1 MRVLLACRDAGAAM
15 QLLAVSRALRDAGET
30 VVWVTTAPATSL
42 VRGAGEVVAWDSGDA
57 TAALDATAPHVV
69 LTGVSAP
76 GSSIE
81 CTVTRA
87 ARTRGIPVAA
97 LQDYWGCV
105 HDDPAAVPDVWL
117 VLDEV
122 AAQLTRAQTPA
133 AACRVVGSPRHESW
147 IAERSSAWP
156 RWSAAPVPRILVAG
170 QPLWHLADYGDALT
184 LAARSIAEVAPDAT
198 VWYLQHP
205 SEGDVHAAVT
215 ARFAKQAVTVAP
227 AGDLATTLLTADVL
241 LSVYS
246 LLTWDLLQ
254 LHAAMPVGATP
265 PAMPIVLPWTDRLRA
280 AHAAYAGNLEAL
292 PYAATLREAVTTD
305 HASLRARLAAATQE
319 DLAAR
324 AAGRAAMQQRIASA
338 MGSTQRGARAAVI
351 QSLRELVANRS

>member
-15 QLLAVSRALRDAGET
+15 QLLAVSHALRDAGDT
-30 VVWVTTAPATSL
+30 VAWVTTEPATSL

-57 TAALDATAPHVV
+57 VAALDAIAPHVV

-76 GSSIE
+76 GPSIE
-81 CTVTRA
+81 SAATRA
-87 ARTRGIPVAA
+87 ARTRGVPVAA
-97 LQDYWGCV
+97 LQDYWGYV
-105 HDDPAAVPDVWL
+105 HDDHAAVPDVWL

-122 AAQLTRAQTPA
+122 AAQLTRTRTSG

-147 IAERSSAWP
+147 CAERTSAWP

-170 QPLWHLADYGDALT
+170 QPLWHLADYADALE
-184 LAARSIAEVAPDAT
+184 LAARTIADVAPTAA
-198 VWYLQHP
+198 VWYVQHP
-205 SEGDVHAAVT
+205 AEGDVHAAVA
-215 ARFAKQAVTVAP
+215 ARFREQDVMVAP
-227 AGDLATTLLTADVL
+227 VGDIATTLATADVL

-265 PAMPIVLPWTDRLRA
+265 PAIPIVLPWTDRLRA

-292 PYAATLREAVTTD
+292 PYAAILGEAVTTD
-305 HASLRARLAAATQE
+305 PASLRERLAAATQA

-324 AAGRAAMQQRIASA
+324 AARRTAMQQRIARA
-338 MGSTQRGARAAVI
+338 VGFTHRGARAAVI
-351 QSLRELVANRS
+351 EALRELTAN